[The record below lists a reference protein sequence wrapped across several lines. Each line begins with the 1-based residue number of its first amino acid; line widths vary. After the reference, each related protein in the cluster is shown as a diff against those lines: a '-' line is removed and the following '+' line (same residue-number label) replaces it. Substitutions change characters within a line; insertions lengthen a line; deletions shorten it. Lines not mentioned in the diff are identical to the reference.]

1 MPLTSVVWQ
10 SSSMRFD
17 TAIFDLDGTIMD
29 SAEGIV
35 CSVEYALDKMG
46 VKDYD
51 RRTNYRFIG
60 PPLVDSFME
69 YYSMT
74 EKDALR
80 AVAYYRERYSVT
92 GIYEAR
98 MYDGVREL
106 LSELKKRGVKLYIGS
121 SKPEKYV
128 RMILEKQGV
137 LDLFDFVAGAT
148 FDETRNNKEQV
159 LSYLL
164 EQVKIEKKSTVMIG
178 DRYHDIEG
186 AHYVGLPCIAVLYGF
201 GNEAEFKKYGAEFIA
216 ADTNEILKIIT
227 SEE

>member
-1 MPLTSVVWQ
+1 
-10 SSSMRFD
+10 MRFD

-35 CSVEYALDKMG
+35 RSVEYALDKMG

-137 LDLFDFVAGAT
+137 LDLFGFVAGAT

-164 EQVKIEKKSTVMIG
+164 EQVKIRLYMRKSI
-178 DRYHDIEG
+178 
-186 AHYVGLPCIAVLYGF
+186 
-201 GNEAEFKKYGAEFIA
+201 
-216 ADTNEILKIIT
+216 
-227 SEE
+227 